1 LAKLSE
7 REILGALS
15 RVIDPD
21 LNRDIVSLGY
31 VANLKSEDGSVA
43 FDLELLSPTHP
54 ARDKLTQRCREVLEG
69 LGIEKVTVSIS
80 PRPKSV
86 PVRNKQMI
94 PGIRNIIAVASG
106 KGGVGKSTIAVN
118 LALALAQAGAET
130 GLLDCDFYGPSV
142 PAQVGIADRVAVNE
156 KQQMIPHRVH
166 GLAVMSMGFLVERG
180 QAIVW
185 RGPMLHK
192 VLTQML
198 FQVDWGGLD
207 YLILDLPPG
216 TGDVQLSLA
225 QSVPVSASVLVT
237 TPQEVALRDVEKGLR
252 MFQSVDIPVLG
263 IVENMSYY
271 LCRNCDKK
279 HEIFGSGGAERVA
292 RAHNLPVMGRIP
304 LDPRI
309 QGKPGSGAPLMVREP
324 DSPAARAYR
333 ETAGAVVG
341 GISKLVSS
349 WASPGPSAMEV

>member
-1 LAKLSE
+1 MAILSE
-7 REILGALS
+7 HEVLGALS

-31 VANLKSEDGSVA
+31 VANLKREEGSVA

-54 ARDKLTQRCREVLEG
+54 ARERLKQRCVEVLTG
-69 LGIEKVTVSIS
+69 LGVARVTVAVTA
-80 PRPKSV
+80 RPKSV
-86 PVRNKQMI
+86 PVGNKQMI
-94 PGIRNIIAVASG
+94 PGIRNIVAVASG

-118 LALALAQAGAET
+118 LALALSQAGAKT

-142 PAQVGIADRVAVNE
+142 PAQVGVEGRVAVND
-156 KQQMIPHRVH
+156 KQQMLPHRAH
-166 GLAVMSMGFLVERG
+166 GLAVMSMGFMVERG
-180 QAIVW
+180 QAVVW

-252 MFQSVDIPVLG
+252 MFQSVEIPVLG

-292 RAHNLPVMGRIP
+292 RGHNIPVLGRIP
-304 LDPRI
+304 LAPSV
-309 QGKPGSGAPLMVREP
+309 QGEPGSGAPLMVRQP
-324 DSPAARAYR
+324 DSAVARAYR

-341 GISKLVSS
+341 GISKLVTS